1 MLSHAILGPMP
12 PSGGVPVPETLTWD
26 LGPFRPA
33 LLLQARQFHLRLH
46 PRLRCRFD
54 ASSVVQVTLQRA
66 HAHQGSCRGT
76 TDAEKLAWLRQI
88 LANALL
94 DRIDHERAKKRNPF
108 LERSIQGMLAESSAS
123 LDAYLADRT
132 QESPSEAVERKERLL
147 RVTAAIEQLPADQRD
162 VVILRDLMGQP
173 VAEIAEGLGR
183 TQKSVAGLL
192 ERGRRQLRELLDD
205 LRGDAP

>member
-1 MLSHAILGPMP
+1 MS
-12 PSGGVPVPETLTWD
+12 ETLTWD
-26 LGPFRPA
+26 LGSYRPA
-33 LLLQARQFHLRLH
+33 LLLQARQLYLRLD

-66 HAHQGSCRGT
+66 HAHRGSCRAT
-76 TDAEKLAWLRQI
+76 TEAEKLAWLRQI

-94 DRIDHERAKKRNPF
+94 DRIDHERARKRNPF
-108 LERSIQGMLAESSAS
+108 LERSIQGMLAESSAG
-123 LDAYLADRT
+123 LDAFLADRT
-132 QESPSEAVERKERLL
+132 QESPSRAAQGDELRRRLAAAV
-147 RVTAAIEQLPADQRD
+147 EQLPEDQRD

-173 VAEIAEGLGR
+173 VAEIAEQLGR
-183 TQKSVAGLL
+183 TRKSVAGLL